1 MNKVFIDS
9 AAWLAL
15 VNKNDEFHE
24 KAKEVRG
31 NLFKEKVSFVTTN
44 QIIIEVANTL
54 SKLRFKKAVVKLIES
69 IEKSKDINVIFI
81 DEEIYTQSWERYKD
95 RDDKEWSLTD
105 CISFIIM
112 EDEGIQ
118 RAFTTDHHFEQ
129 AGFTKLL

>member
-31 NLFKEKVSFVTTN
+31 NLFKEKVGFVTTN

-54 SKLRFKKAVVKLIES
+54 SKLRFKKVVVKLIES

-81 DEEIYTQSWERYKD
+81 DEEIWWCPILAYFINFEIFLPQRRRAH
-95 RDDKEWSLTD
+95 RD
-105 CISFIIM
+105 
-112 EDEGIQ
+112 
-118 RAFTTDHHFEQ
+118 
-129 AGFTKLL
+129 